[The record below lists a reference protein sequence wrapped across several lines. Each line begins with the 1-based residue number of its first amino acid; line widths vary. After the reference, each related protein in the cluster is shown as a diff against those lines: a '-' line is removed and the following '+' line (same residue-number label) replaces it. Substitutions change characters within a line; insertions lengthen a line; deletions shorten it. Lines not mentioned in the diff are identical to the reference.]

1 VCKETCCKKSQEIE
15 NNENR
20 IKEETNKKLIN
31 EEKRDA

>member
-20 IKEETNKKLIN
+20 IKGIKEETNKN
-31 EEKRDA
+31 